1 MPVVPPLGC
10 SRRRFNHDAELPGQ
24 RYTRSRR
31 TGAPAIGRA
40 AQLQRYVQ
48 RNDAMLCLVAVDR
61 QRTFNQDRLVASS
74 VRWRFVAVT
83 VAIGVLGLAIAY
95 VAAMVLFQRRFLF
108 PRPPVAGAPE
118 RPKDA
123 LEVWLSTSAGRT
135 EAWYLP
141 PVDGMA
147 RPAPAVI
154 FFHGNGELIDFL
166 PTDFAEPR
174 EWGMGVLLVEFPGYG
189 RSGGAPSERSLTE
202 VVLAAHDWTQ
212 AQPMIDPQRIIA
224 YGRSLGGGAAAILAG
239 KRPIVRLLLESTF
252 TSVRSF
258 AHGFWLPEFV
268 VLDPFDTLGV
278 LSVYGGPVLVLHGK
292 YDQVVPVRHAE
303 ELARAARHSEL
314 ELVACGHNDC
324 PSAWSRIRRFLLARG
339 LIAA

>member
-1 MPVVPPLGC
+1 MLPPTPMM
-10 SRRRFNHDAELPGQ
+10 RRAHSVWLRLIVKGTIDQDG
-24 RYTRSRR
+24 
-31 TGAPAIGRA
+31 
-40 AQLQRYVQ
+40 
-48 RNDAMLCLVAVDR
+48 LV
-61 QRTFNQDRLVASS
+61 TSS

-95 VAAMVLFQRRFLF
+95 MAAMVFLQRRILF
-108 PRPPVAGAPE
+108 PRPPLAGAPE

-123 LEVWLSTSAGRT
+123 LQVWLATSAGRT

-141 PVDGMA
+141 PVGA
-147 RPAPAVI
+147 SAGPAPAVI

-174 EWGMGVLLVEFPGYG
+174 ERGMGVVLVEFPGYG
-189 RSGGAPSERSLTE
+189 RSGGTPSERSITE

-212 AQPMIDPQRIIA
+212 GQAMIDPQRIIA

-239 KRPIVRLLLESTF
+239 KRPIAGLVLEATF

-258 AHGFWLPEFV
+258 ARGFWLPEFV
-268 VLDPFDTLGV
+268 VLDPFDTLAV
-278 LSVYGGPVLVLHGK
+278 LSVYRGPVLVLHGK

-303 ELARAARHSEL
+303 ELARTARHSEL
-314 ELVACGHNDC
+314 ELVPCGHNNC
-324 PSAWSRIRRFLLARG
+324 PSAWPTIRRFLLARG
-339 LIAA
+339 IIAA